1 MNGIPG
7 SVGRVSVMI
16 GKGIDGSSSEKSKSR
31 LMNGIP
37 GRLGSVS
44 MITGNGID
52 GRSKLQSEIATH
64 VPMKTPG
71 ACVAVPDAPTTGVS
85 ENNTFAVGTRPP
97 STTVPMMMTLPSI
110 SWIEALPVLSVMT
123 TP

>member
-31 LMNGIP
+31 LMDGIP
-37 GRLGSVS
+37 GRLGNVSV
-44 MITGNGID
+44 ITGNGID

-64 VPMKTPG
+64 TPTKTPNAG
-71 ACVAVPDAPTTGVS
+71 APGPAVVPII
-85 ENNTFAVGTRPP
+85 TFAVGVRPP

-110 SWIEALPVLSVMT
+110 N
-123 TP
+123 